1 MLDAMAHRRRIE
13 MPDVVVA
20 AAFGALGLFLTFGH
34 VDDNNVNANLLGVVL
49 VIPLTAAMLWRR
61 TAPVAA
67 LGGLLGLVVALDLA
81 FGADVVR
88 CLFVPPMT
96 LLLVFSA
103 AKRCNRGEA
112 IAALAL
118 GIALILAEGLSTYG
132 EFAVV
137 LIPLATV
144 VWGIGR
150 FARSRRALIEQLEDR
165 TAELRTARDER
176 ARIEVASERAR
187 LSAELDRL
195 LQRRLGELASLSASG
210 ARPRDAAVATATLAE
225 IEDKSRDTLE
235 QMRALVGVL
244 RDDDDGGAPLMPQPT
259 LTSLAALLTREKG
272 TDARLTV
279 EGSPHA
285 LPPSIE
291 LSAYRIVEH
300 LLEALDD
307 APGVTVQ
314 VSFRDDAL
322 DIKVSGPARRRA
334 NAPIDRARARAGL
347 HHGSLDA
354 TRRGRRAEATA
365 SLPLLVAT

>member
-1 MLDAMAHRRRIE
+1 MLDAMAHRRRIG
-13 MPDVVVA
+13 MPDVAVA
-20 AAFGALGLFLTFGH
+20 AAFGAVGLFLTFGH
-34 VDDNNVNANLLGVVL
+34 VDDNNVNANLLGVAL
-49 VIPLTAAMLWRR
+49 VIPLAAAMLWRR

-67 LGGLLGLVVALDLA
+67 LGGLLVVVVALDLA
-81 FGADVVR
+81 LGVDVVR

-103 AKRCNRGEA
+103 AKRCDRGEA

-118 GIALILAEGLSTYG
+118 GIALIVAEGLSTYG
-132 EFAVV
+132 GFAVV
-137 LIPLATV
+137 LVPLATV

-150 FARSRRALIEQLEDR
+150 FARSRRALIEQLEER

-176 ARIEVASERAR
+176 ARIKVASERAR

-195 LQRRLGELASLSASG
+195 LQRRLGELASLSADGS
-210 ARPRDAAVATATLAE
+210 RPRDAAAATATLAE

-244 RDDDDGGAPLMPQPT
+244 RNDDGGAPLTPQPT
-259 LTSLAALLTREKG
+259 LTSLAALLTRKKG

-334 NAPIDRARARAGL
+334 DAPIERARARAEL

-354 TRRGRRAEATA
+354 TRRGRRAEAIA

>member
-49 VIPLTAAMLWRR
+49 VIPLAAAMLWRR

-67 LGGLLGLVVALDLA
+67 LGGLLAVVVALDLA
-81 FGADVVR
+81 LGADVVR

-96 LLLVFSA
+96 MLLVFSA
-103 AKRCNRGEA
+103 AKRCDRGEA
-112 IAALAL
+112 ITALAL

-132 EFAVV
+132 GFAVV
-137 LIPLATV
+137 LVPLATV

-150 FARSRRALIEQLEDR
+150 FARSRRALIEQLEKR
-165 TAELRTARDER
+165 TAELRTVRDER
-176 ARIEVASERAR
+176 ARIDVASERAR

-195 LQRRLGELASLSASG
+195 LQRRLGELASLSAEGS
-210 ARPRDAAVATATLAE
+210 RPRDSAAATATLAQ

-244 RDDDDGGAPLMPQPT
+244 RDDDGGAPLTPQPT
-259 LTSLAALLTREKG
+259 LTSLAALLTRKG

-279 EGSPHA
+279 EGRPHA

-334 NAPIDRARARAGL
+334 DAPIKRARARAEL

-354 TRRGRRAEATA
+354 TRRGRRAEAIA
-365 SLPLLVAT
+365 SLPLLVVT

>member
-1 MLDAMAHRRRIE
+1 
-13 MPDVVVA
+13 
-20 AAFGALGLFLTFGH
+20 
-34 VDDNNVNANLLGVVL
+34 
-49 VIPLTAAMLWRR
+49 
-61 TAPVAA
+61 
-67 LGGLLGLVVALDLA
+67 
-81 FGADVVR
+81 
-88 CLFVPPMT
+88 VPPMT

-103 AKRCNRGEA
+103 AKSCDRGEA

-132 EFAVV
+132 GFAVV

-150 FARSRRALIEQLEDR
+150 FARSRRALIEQLHER

-195 LQRRLGELASLSASG
+195 LQRRLGELAGLSADGS
-210 ARPRDAAVATATLAE
+210 RPRDAAAATATLAE

-244 RDDDDGGAPLMPQPT
+244 RDDDDGAPLAPQPT

-322 DIKVSGPARRRA
+322 DINVSGPARRRA
-334 NAPIDRARARAGL
+334 NAPIERARARAEL

-365 SLPLLVAT
+365 SLPLLGAT